1 MGQSI
6 KINELLFIRI
16 LAILLVLYMD
26 TIGMYVLI
34 NRVLLMTGVPLALL
48 VFVYAIRKNISLNTL
63 LPLEMRLYL
72 LFFFFALV
80 TGMVVAINKQV
91 LLKGLMTY
99 LQTLIFMVCLII
111 IVSHDR
117 SLLFLEFLIILTAFV
132 MAIVVLNSVSSIQDA
147 LGARQAM
154 YRGSISKVNPN
165 GVGLTQNAAFF
176 IQIVWIR
183 RLLRFNRKF
192 EKNTKKYPIIL
203 GILIILGITLLTI
216 LISGSRKS
224 LLASLVVLVLGI
236 VLFPKKGGLTRL
248 FSILGMG
255 LLIIGAVWIGE
266 QLIDDF
272 YIFSRFQSFFTEPS
286 NTKRVN
292 MIKEGFELVGKS
304 PFMGIGFANY
314 TYVASFNSYSHNTV
328 AEAFATTG
336 LIGAIIYFSTYI
348 TIGIRLLRLR
358 RKKQSYEFATNG
370 LVLLGTLIFISIGVI
385 HFYEILSALLF
396 TYLIAGISLYQ
407 IPDKKR
413 ASKKV
418 YCVHSKT

>member
-1 MGQSI
+1 M
-6 KINELLFIRI
+6 
-16 LAILLVLYMD
+16 LLVLYMD
-26 TIGMYVLI
+26 IIGMYVLV
-34 NRVLLMTGVPLALL
+34 NRALLMIGAPLVLL

-80 TGMVVAINKQV
+80 TGMIVAINKQV

-117 SLLFLEFLIILTAFV
+117 SLLFLEFLIILTAFL

-165 GVGLTQNAAFF
+165 SVGLTQNAAFF

-183 RLLRFNRKF
+183 RLLGFGHQFK
-192 EKNTKKYPIIL
+192 KNFVKYSIIL
-203 GILIILGITLLTI
+203 GLLVLIGITLLTI
-216 LISGSRKS
+216 LITGSRKS

-255 LLIIGAVWIGE
+255 LLIIGTVWIGE

-272 YIFSRFQSFFTEPS
+272 YIFSRFQNFFTETS
-286 NTKRVN
+286 NTSRVN

-314 TYVASFNSYSHNTV
+314 TYVASFNTYSHNTI
-328 AEAFATTG
+328 AEALSTTG
-336 LIGAIIYFSTYI
+336 LVGTTIYLLTYV
-348 TIGIRLLRLR
+348 TIGLKLLKLR
-358 RKKQSYEFATNG
+358 NQKESYEFATNG

-385 HFYEILSALLF
+385 HFYQILSALLF

-407 IPDKKR
+407 MPNKKR
-413 ASKKV
+413 TSKKV

>member
-1 MGQSI
+1 MKLSI
-6 KINELLFIRI
+6 KINELLFIKI
-16 LAILLVLYMD
+16 LAILLVLYMNI
-26 TIGMYVLI
+26 IGMYVLI
-34 NRVLLMTGVPLALL
+34 NRALLMIGAPLALL

-72 LFFFFALV
+72 LFFFFALT
-80 TGMVVAINKQV
+80 TGMIVAINKQV

-117 SLLFLEFLIILTAFV
+117 SLLFLEVLIILTAFA

-165 GVGLTQNAAFF
+165 DVGLTQNAAFF

-183 RLLRFNRKF
+183 RLSGFSHQFK
-192 EKNTKKYPIIL
+192 KNSIKYSIIL
-203 GILIILGITLLTI
+203 GLLALIGITLLTI
-216 LISGSRKS
+216 LVSGSRKS

-255 LLIIGAVWIGE
+255 LLIIGTAWIGE

-272 YIFSRFQSFFTEPS
+272 YIFSRFQNFFTESS
-286 NTKRVN
+286 NTSRVN
-292 MIKEGFELVGKS
+292 MIQEGFKLVGKS

-314 TYVASFNSYSHNTV
+314 TYVASFNTYSHNTI
-328 AEAFATTG
+328 AEALATTG
-336 LIGAIIYFSTYI
+336 VVGTTIYLLTYV
-348 TIGIRLLRLR
+348 TIGLKLLKLR
-358 RKKQSYEFATNG
+358 NQKESYEFATNG
-370 LVLLGTLIFISIGVI
+370 LVLLGTLVFISIGVI

-407 IPDKKR
+407 MLDKKR
-413 ASKKV
+413 ASKK
-418 YCVHSKT
+418 